1 MRVLG
6 IDYGD
11 KRIGLAVSDKLNFT
25 AQALGQ
31 YLVKSETEDQKYF
44 KDLVL
49 KYQIGEI
56 VLGLPLKMNGTP
68 GNRAQKTKEFA
79 RWLEKTLNLP
89 VKLWDER
96 LTTKQALRI
105 LNQQKINSK
114 AKKKYKD
121 QVSAAI
127 ILSSYLE
134 NKRVKSHAP
143 QSH

>member
-1 MRVLG
+1 
-6 IDYGD
+6 
-11 KRIGLAVSDKLNFT
+11 
-25 AQALGQ
+25 
-31 YLVKSETEDQKYF
+31 
-44 KDLVL
+44 
-49 KYQIGEI
+49 
-56 VLGLPLKMNGTP
+56 MNGTP

-79 RWLEKTLNLP
+79 HWLEKTLNLP

-96 LTTKQALRI
+96 LTTKQALSI

-134 NKRVKSHAP
+134 YKRVKSHAS